1 MIEAGLSH
9 LNQRLYTVSIPS
21 TPTGA
26 FTHLF
31 DTLTRR
37 LELLSR
43 KQDVREWVIFN
54 PIDTRVFKGIN
65 RKTSVIRQG
74 ES

>member
-1 MIEAGLSH
+1 MIKAGLPH
-9 LNQRLYTVSIPS
+9 LNQRFYTVSIPS
-21 TPTGA
+21 TPTGV
-26 FTHLF
+26 FTYLF
-31 DTLTRR
+31 DTLTRW

-65 RKTSVIRQG
+65 RKTTVIRQG

>member
-1 MIEAGLSH
+1 MIEAGLTH
-9 LNQRLYTVSIPS
+9 LNQRFYTVSIPS
-21 TPTGA
+21 TPIGV

-54 PIDTRVFKGIN
+54 PYTEAYYWHLPIMR
-65 RKTSVIRQG
+65 
-74 ES
+74 